1 MVDLYTDQAEGL
13 RRLFARE
20 QLRVIAFAAGSAGV
34 GKSTLVANLAVCL
47 AQQGRNVLVFDEGTK
62 GGVAAC
68 FGAEVRH
75 DLLQVVEGRVPLS
88 EALVQVFQGVRVVPV
103 SGAVKRLGKLDSAQ
117 RSTLVQSFLALD
129 DPADVILVDA
139 SLEHPL
145 GFSPFGLAAHQT
157 VIVMSPTPASITEA
171 YALIKKASLG
181 YARRDYRILVNGAR
195 NAVEARAVF
204 SNIARV
210 THSRRFARL
219 EYAGGVPLDERLHR
233 AAALCQPVASLY
245 PEAAAAKACRTLAGE
260 LLGWQ
265 LPEQHAVGLEQFFE
279 QLLHLSQQIDPV
291 AIYA

>member
-1 MVDLYTDQAEGL
+1 MVDLHVDQAEGL

-34 GKSTLVANLAVCL
+34 GKSSLVANLAVCL
-47 AQQGRNVLVFDEGTK
+47 AQQGKNVLVFDEGTK

-68 FGAEVRH
+68 FGTEARH
-75 DLLQVVEGRVPLS
+75 DLQQVAEGTTPLRDV
-88 EALVQVFQGVRVVPV
+88 LVQVFPGVRVVPV
-103 SGAVKRLGKLDSAQ
+103 AGAVKRLGKLHSAQ
-117 RSTLVQSFLALD
+117 RSALIQSFSTLD
-129 DPADVILVDA
+129 DPADVVLVDA

-145 GFSPFGLAAHQT
+145 GFSPFGLAAHHT
-157 VIVMSPTPASITEA
+157 VVVMSPTPASITEA

-233 AAALCQPVASLY
+233 ASALCQPVASLY
-245 PEAAAAKACRTLAGE
+245 PEAPAAKACRTLAGE
-260 LLGWQ
+260 LIGWQ
-265 LPEQHAVGLEQFFE
+265 LPEQHAGGVEHFFE